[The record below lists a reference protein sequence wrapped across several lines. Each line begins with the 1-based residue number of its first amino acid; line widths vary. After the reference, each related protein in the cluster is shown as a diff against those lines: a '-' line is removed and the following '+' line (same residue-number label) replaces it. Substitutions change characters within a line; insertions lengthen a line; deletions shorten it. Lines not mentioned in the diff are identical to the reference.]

1 MRSAISRSMVATIA
15 AAVLVQQAAA
25 QNTMGSERRDVDRLG
40 GDVWAAWTAAA
51 HPDRRAVL
59 PIAAIAAAF
68 AAVVPHDSAIHVWMM
83 GHESA
88 PLMRLIGPFRE
99 HRTVPLEWLGS
110 GQALL
115 PLSALAYAAGRVS
128 HSSALRDAGLGCA
141 AAHLSSAG
149 LREVIYRTV
158 SRTRP
163 NVTPEAMQ
171 FSVPG
176 KRAWT
181 EHSFL
186 SGHISNSTSCASFVA
201 HRYHIGPAALLMYGY
216 TSGIGL
222 GRMADGW
229 HWASDTMAGGALGY
243 VLGKFI
249 ADRQLSRNSADAN
262 APTPST
268 SPALSFSWRL
278 TF

>member
-1 MRSAISRSMVATIA
+1 MAVAA
-15 AAVLVQQAAA
+15 GPAAA
-25 QNTMGSERRDVDRLG
+25 QSALGSERQDLNGLR
-40 GDVWAAWTAAA
+40 GDVWSAWTAVAR
-51 HPDRRAVL
+51 PNRTAVL
-59 PIAAIAAAF
+59 PTAAIVAGF
-68 AAVVPHDSAIHVWMM
+68 AAIVPRDSSIRAWMTS
-83 GHESA
+83 HEGA

-110 GQALL
+110 GQSLL
-115 PLSALAYAAGRVS
+115 PLSALAYGAGRVS
-128 HSSALRDAGLGCA
+128 QSVALRDGGLGCA

-149 LREVIYRTV
+149 LREVIYRVV

-163 NVTPEAMQ
+163 SETADATQ
-171 FSVPG
+171 FSMPG

-186 SGHISNSTSCASFVA
+186 SGHVANSTSCASFLA
-201 HRYHIGPAALLMYGY
+201 HRYRIGPASLLMYGY
-216 TSGIGL
+216 TAGIGL

-243 VLGKFI
+243 VIGKFI
-249 ADRQLSRNSADAN
+249 ADRQLSRNSVTSNTPPAN
-262 APTPST
+262 DSRAV
-268 SPALSFSWRL
+268 SFAWRF